1 MATSKNSPSL
11 SPLVVF
17 LLGAASATVL
27 LLFLLTATARPAW
40 PALETGPQRSGEVP
54 GSGSVRCSTPR
65 ANGTVVVAA
74 EQHTGGVR
82 APPANE
88 VMRCFLVLGPE
99 RSVHMLGRS
108 SMVN

>member
-27 LLFLLTATARPAW
+27 LLFFLTSTARPAW
-40 PALETGPQRSGEVP
+40 PALETGPHSG
-54 GSGSVRCSTPR
+54 STSVRCSTPR
-65 ANGTVVVAA
+65 ANGTVVAA

-82 APPANE
+82 APPANK
-88 VMRCFLVLGPE
+88 VMRCFIVLGPE
-99 RSVHMLGRS
+99 QSVCMLGRS